1 MKQFYIPTIENNKF
15 RRDSKFFDVLI
26 MTWIV
31 LAAILAITTLF
42 IDYIHPIANGEEFN
56 LSDRMFLN
64 TANLVFI
71 SLLISMERFSIQR
84 FITKRMPFIKF
95 DGETLS
101 IRKNAISNVFEI
113 KISDIKDIRL
123 QAIKLVI
130 QDVND
135 LNHEFSLGEY
145 SYSQIQKVKDLIG
158 VIKNRNATEKVIKTS
173 DPLINN

>member
-1 MKQFYIPTIENNKF
+1 
-15 RRDSKFFDVLI
+15 
-26 MTWIV
+26 
-31 LAAILAITTLF
+31 
-42 IDYIHPIANGEEFN
+42 
-56 LSDRMFLN
+56 
-64 TANLVFI
+64 
-71 SLLISMERFSIQR
+71 
-84 FITKRMPFIKF
+84 MPFIKF